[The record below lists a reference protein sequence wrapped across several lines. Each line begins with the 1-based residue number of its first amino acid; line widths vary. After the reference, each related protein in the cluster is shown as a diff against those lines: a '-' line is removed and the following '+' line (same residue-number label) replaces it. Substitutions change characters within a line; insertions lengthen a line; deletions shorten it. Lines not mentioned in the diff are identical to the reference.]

1 MQDIVA
7 DLIIQG
13 YLGLF
18 VVCLAINL
26 IPFVSPSNMVLA
38 ALAML
43 LMFPGS
49 HPLMFA
55 IQLAVQVGVV
65 VALAATLSKV
75 ILYYTMRGSR
85 VILSERMLDKI
96 ELERARVEKWGA
108 IALLLSAGSP
118 VPDDPIVI
126 YCGLVEYSLPKFFA
140 SYYIGKVAVTIPG
153 AMIAS
158 AVSSLFG
165 SIPSVIGSI
174 ALTAIILGLIFK
186 RKTESNYE
194 EHEPTPSD
202 SETPNGDQ

>member
-7 DLIIQG
+7 ELILQG

-18 VVCLAINL
+18 IVCLAINL
-26 IPFVSPSNMVLA
+26 IPFISPSNMVLA

-49 HPLMFA
+49 YPLMEA
-55 IQLAVQVGVV
+55 IQLAIQVGIV
-65 VALAATLSKV
+65 VALAATVSKL
-75 ILYYTMRGSR
+75 ILYYAMRGSR
-85 VILSERMLDKI
+85 VILSESMLEKI
-96 ELERARVEKWGA
+96 ELERQRVKKWGA

-126 YCGLVEYSLPKFFA
+126 YCGLAEYSLPKFFA

-153 AMIAS
+153 ALIAS

-174 ALTAIILGLIFK
+174 ALTAVILGIIFK
-186 RKTESNYE
+186 RKTEGEQGVPKQES
-194 EHEPTPSD
+194 SR
-202 SETPNGDQ
+202 SEYSTDDE